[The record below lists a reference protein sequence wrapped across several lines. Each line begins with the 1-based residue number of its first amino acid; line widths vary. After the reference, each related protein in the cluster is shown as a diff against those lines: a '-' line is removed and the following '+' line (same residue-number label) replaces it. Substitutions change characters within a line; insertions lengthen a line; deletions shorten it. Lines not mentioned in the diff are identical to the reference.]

1 MVFVLDKQKKPLM
14 PCTPKRARLLLA
26 RGRAVVHRVKPFVI
40 RLRDRRQEES
50 VLQEGRLKLD
60 PGSKTTGLTLVRV
73 EQTPAGEVHHA
84 LLLAE
89 VQHRGQQVH
98 HNKVTQRQARRRRR
112 SANLRHRAPRFEN
125 RTRPSGW
132 LPPSLLS
139 RVGNL
144 LTWAARCSRWF
155 PVRRMEVERVR
166 FDTQLLQNPEI
177 VGKEYQE
184 GTLAGW
190 EARAYLLL
198 TYEYCCIYCGK
209 TKVPFEVDHVIPRSR
224 GGSNRISNLVLSCHD
239 CNATKGNL
247 TAAEWGHPEVEAHSS
262 APLKD
267 AAAVNATRF
276 KVVEVLQELG
286 LPIGT
291 WSGGRTRWNR
301 ARFGIEKTHA
311 LDALCV
317 GDLAGVKPGKLK
329 TLVIKASGRGQHCRT
344 LWTRYGFPRAYL
356 PRQKMVA
363 GFITGDQVKAVVP
376 VPLKTAGTHVGRV
389 SVRTT
394 GSCAVRTSKGTFDGI
409 NVRYLRLIQRGD
421 GYEYVST
428 ALGADR
434 FSPPPPSP
442 KGAPA
447 SSPV

>member
-14 PCTPKRARLLLA
+14 PCTPKRARLLLTQ
-26 RGRAVVHRVKPFVI
+26 GRTVVHRVKPFVI

-50 VLQEGRLKLD
+50 ILQEGRLKLD

-89 VQHRGQQVH
+89 VQHRGEQVH

-112 SANLRHRAPRFEN
+112 SANLRHRTPRFEN

-155 PVRRMEVERVR
+155 PVRRIEVERVR

-177 VGKEYQE
+177 GGKEYQE

-190 EARAYLLL
+190 EARTYLLL
-198 TYEYCCIYCGK
+198 KYEYRCIYCGK

-276 KVVEVLQELG
+276 KVVEALQELG

-301 ARFGIEKTHA
+301 ARFGHREDPRARCPMRGRPGRSQAREAQNTRDQGEWTRAALPHA
-311 LDALCV
+311 VDQVWLSACLSAAPEDGGGLHH
-317 GDLAGVKPGKLK
+317 GR
-329 TLVIKASGRGQHCRT
+329 SGEGSGACSTEDSRHACRT
-344 LWTRYGFPRAYL
+344 GLSTYHWLLCGQNQQGYGRWHQ
-356 PRQKMVA
+356 RQ
-363 GFITGDQVKAVVP
+363 
-376 VPLKTAGTHVGRV
+376 V
-389 SVRTT
+389 SSHDPAR
-394 GSCAVRTSKGTFDGI
+394 R
-409 NVRYLRLIQRGD
+409 RL
-421 GYEYVST
+421 
-428 ALGADR
+428 
-434 FSPPPPSP
+434 
-442 KGAPA
+442 
-447 SSPV
+447 